1 MTWIFLCY
9 KVIRRCMQWLQ
20 IKNFWSCTCVSIFH
34 TWFAMGR
41 EPAIQETDS
50 SWLMH
55 CTVSWSLI
63 RPVERVEW
71 GRRVSYLGPG
81 PSRIPF
87 WEFPGIWFSPNSRG
101 LYISGIFIQETVKV
115 IIFRCRNVLIT
126 RHDMVHMD
134 EAYFFLEDHLFLKLR
149 KLRLWLIAIILSH
162 QLQFLVRC

>member
-87 WEFPGIWFSPNSRG
+87 WEFPGIWFSPNLVFSKFPRFVYFRHFHPG
-101 LYISGIFIQETVKV
+101 NRQSYHIQMQKCTDYSSWYGPYGRSLLLSWRSLISK
-115 IIFRCRNVLIT
+115 
-126 RHDMVHMD
+126 
-134 EAYFFLEDHLFLKLR
+134 
-149 KLRLWLIAIILSH
+149 IA
-162 QLQFLVRC
+162 